1 MHGGV
6 YYKREKHGGTT
17 LRALEKRRRERSILK
32 EMKEVS
38 KKILDI
44 PMDGSPDKN
53 K

>member
-6 YYKREKHGGTT
+6 YYKREKHGGNT

-38 KKILDI
+38 KKVLSLQ
-44 PMDGSPDKN
+44 MD
-53 K
+53 